1 MGGKGA
7 EIGKRNGRWK
17 NVTWKP
23 ERQLESRRAGRRHR
37 APELR
42 SQEMGEE
49 ERDNGAGGWGGWTDA
64 AKVHLSLHTP
74 GSEGGNQVSP
84 PQFLSPAKPAH

>member
-1 MGGKGA
+1 
-7 EIGKRNGRWK
+7 
-17 NVTWKP
+17 
-23 ERQLESRRAGRRHR
+23 
-37 APELR
+37 
-42 SQEMGEE
+42 MGEE